1 MTQQNSD
8 KQTCA
13 GDAGVLNRP
22 KDYASRNSRDQTEIR
37 EGSTSFVPKADKA
50 SPIIDTE
57 KPVRQMNSVQTN
69 EQYRTEILLA
79 CRSCFTTA
87 AGRAQFC
94 ARMEGICSL
103 VREISDT
110 PAVDENFLQ
119 GVYFALLSVAGWGA

>member
-1 MTQQNSD
+1 MTQQNSE

-13 GDAGVLNRP
+13 GDTGVLNRP

-37 EGSTSFVPKADKA
+37 EGSTSFVPKMDKA
-50 SPIIDTE
+50 SPVINAE
-57 KPVRQMNSVQTN
+57 KPLQQMNCCRSN

-79 CRSCFTTA
+79 CRNCFTTA
-87 AGRAQFC
+87 AGRVQFC
-94 ARMEGICSL
+94 SRMEGIGSL

-119 GVYFALLSVAGWGA
+119 GVFFALLSVAGWEA